1 MAYIKLNEVALV
13 ETAVE
18 PKILIEENGEIK
30 RISAEN
36 IAAPQVQSDWNET
49 DASKASFILNKPESL
64 GSKVIIVTESCGLVL
79 EDGSRATPQYI
90 VDEWNTGSTIRM
102 QHSYNSGAV
111 VFSQNVIKVTYEFA
125 SGELYSASLYYTDD
139 CGSVKYISCWK

>member
-13 ETAVE
+13 EAAVE

-49 DASKASFILNKPESL
+49 DASKVSFILNKPESL
-64 GSKVIIVTESCGLVL
+64 GGKVILVTNNSGLVL
-79 EDGSRATPQYI
+79 EDGSYATPQYI
-90 VDEWNTGSTIRM
+90 LDEWNAGSTIRV
-102 QHSYNSGAV
+102 QASVNSGAL
-111 VFSQNVIKVTYEFA
+111 VFSQNVVNVVYEFI
-125 SGELYSASLYYTDD
+125 SGQVYAAHVYYLND
-139 CGSVKYISCWK
+139 CGSMQHIEVH